1 MYSALVLWKPRTSNA
16 LILNSYYIYLIIIFI
31 LFTYDEYLFR
41 FQYFIGYLFIS
52 SNFSWATE
60 IRNECC
66 IKETSV
72 SFSPPQQPG
81 ATKQNCSFFYS
92 PSLFKT
98 QKKQLIWDPFFY
110 GCPRAAKLNNTSKM
124 VSYDRQTRHQ
134 CIVLHRLLSN
144 FFWSHWT
151 LTSKY

>member
-1 MYSALVLWKPRTSNA
+1 MYSAVVLWKPRTSNV
-16 LILNSYYIYLIIIFI
+16 LILSSYYIYLIIV
-31 LFTYDEYLFR
+31 FTYDEYLFR
-41 FQYFIGYLFIS
+41 FQYFIEYLVMS
-52 SNFSWATE
+52 SNFSWTTE

-72 SFSPPQQPG
+72 SFSPPPQPG
-81 ATKQNCSFFYS
+81 AMKQNCSFFYL

-110 GCPRAAKLNNTSKM
+110 GYPRAVKLNNTSKM

-144 FFWSHWT
+144 FSGGHT
-151 LTSKY
+151 GH

>member
-1 MYSALVLWKPRTSNA
+1 M
-16 LILNSYYIYLIIIFI
+16 

-41 FQYFIGYLFIS
+41 FQYFIRYLFIS
-52 SNFSWATE
+52 SNFSSATE
-60 IRNECC
+60 ILNECC

-72 SFSPPQQPG
+72 SFSPPPQPG
-81 ATKQNCSFFYS
+81 AMKQNCSFFLS
-92 PSLFKT
+92 SIFVQNSKEAANLGS
-98 QKKQLIWDPFFY
+98 FFY

-144 FFWSHWT
+144 FFWWSHWT
-151 LTSKY
+151 LTSNYIYTLFLAVCKLLFCRKFYYFSFID